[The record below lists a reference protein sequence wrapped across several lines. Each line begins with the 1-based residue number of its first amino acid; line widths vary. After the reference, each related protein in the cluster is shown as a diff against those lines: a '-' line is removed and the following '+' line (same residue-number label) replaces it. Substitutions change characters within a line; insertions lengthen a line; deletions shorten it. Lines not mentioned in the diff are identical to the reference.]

1 MYSSEQLKWAEI
13 LFNYLTVSDPI
24 EPADIIIGFGHFDLA
39 IPEKCYQLYELG
51 YGKKILFNGGV
62 GSGSGSFT
70 KPEAIEFRDYLKAK
84 DHQVL
89 KDVIVE
95 PDSTNTGENV
105 MFSIRAM
112 AEHSP
117 DFNFS
122 NHIHSAILI
131 TNSFRQRRVALTM
144 RKHLP
149 HVKVYN
155 AVPATTMQKE
165 IELFKREN
173 QDIVPQMPAELDR
186 ILLYPG
192 KGYIVSEQVPVEVV
206 SASDALKQSLKQMGI
221 PVLEIK

>member
-1 MYSSEQLKWAEI
+1 MYSTEQLKWAET

-39 IPEKCYQLYELG
+39 IPEKCYQLYKQG

-70 KPEAIEFRDYLKAK
+70 KPEAIEFREYVKAK
-84 DHQVL
+84 DHHVL

-122 NHIHSAILI
+122 NHIHSGILI
-131 TNSFRQRRVALTM
+131 TNSFR
-144 RKHLP
+144 
-149 HVKVYN
+149 
-155 AVPATTMQKE
+155 
-165 IELFKREN
+165 
-173 QDIVPQMPAELDR
+173 
-186 ILLYPG
+186 
-192 KGYIVSEQVPVEVV
+192 
-206 SASDALKQSLKQMGI
+206 
-221 PVLEIK
+221 